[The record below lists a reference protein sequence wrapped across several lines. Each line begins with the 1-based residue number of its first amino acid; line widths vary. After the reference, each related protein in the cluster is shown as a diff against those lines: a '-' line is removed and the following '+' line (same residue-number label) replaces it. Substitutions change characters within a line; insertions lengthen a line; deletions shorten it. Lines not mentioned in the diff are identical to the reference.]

1 MNNFDLL
8 KEFIKR
14 EDKAKSKNYLTIILA
29 VIGAITAVATIAYLV
44 YRYLN
49 PEYLEDLDEEYSDE
63 YFEDFD
69 DDDYEDFFHK
79 DEEPIVITSKPTEE
93 TVEE

>member
-29 VIGAITAVATIAYLV
+29 VIGAIAAVATIAYLV

-79 DEEPIVITSKPTEE
+79 DEEPIVITSKPAEE